1 MCSKAVQPAQLAR
14 TGLTSTELTS
24 TGSASMGS
32 ASTGSA
38 STGSASTVFTSTGS
52 ARNGADIAARLATA
66 IDELAAAASGDQDAA
81 AGELAE
87 RLALAWAM
95 IVSADP
101 ELAARAARYSRS

>member
-1 MCSKAVQPAQLAR
+1 MCSNVVRPADSAR
-14 TGLTSTELTS
+14 TALVST
-24 TGSASMGS
+24 GS

-38 STGSASTVFTSTGS
+38 STGSASTGS
-52 ARNGADIAARLATA
+52 ARIGADIATRLAAA

>member
-1 MCSKAVQPAQLAR
+1 MCSKTVRPVQLA
-14 TGLTSTELTS
+14 L
-24 TGSASMGS
+24 TGSASTGP

-38 STGSASTVFTSTGS
+38 STGSASTGPAHAGS
-52 ARNGADIAARLATA
+52 ARIGADIAARLATA

-101 ELAARAARYSRS
+101 ELAARAAGYSRS

>member
-1 MCSKAVQPAQLAR
+1 MCSNVVRPVDSAR
-14 TGLTSTELTS
+14 TALVST
-24 TGSASMGS
+24 GS

-38 STGSASTVFTSTGS
+38 STGSASTGSASTGS
-52 ARNGADIAARLATA
+52 ARIGADIATRLAAA

>member
-1 MCSKAVQPAQLAR
+1 MCSNVVRPADLAR
-14 TGLTSTELTS
+14 TGLAG
-24 TGSASMGS
+24 TGLAG
-32 ASTGSA
+32 TGLA
-38 STGSASTVFTSTGS
+38 GTGS
-52 ARNGADIAARLATA
+52 ARIGADIATRLAAA

-101 ELAARAARYSRS
+101 ELAARAAKYSRS